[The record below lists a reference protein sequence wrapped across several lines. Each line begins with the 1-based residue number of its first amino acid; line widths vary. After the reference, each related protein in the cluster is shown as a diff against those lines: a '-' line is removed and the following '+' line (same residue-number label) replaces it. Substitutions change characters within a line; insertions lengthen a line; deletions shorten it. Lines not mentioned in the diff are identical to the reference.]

1 MLFASSWG
9 KKKLAVSAVNSEQNF
24 ISSCCYFREENKDI
38 WFSGYQHPTISRA
51 RLSLSVQKKS

>member
-1 MLFASSWG
+1 
-9 KKKLAVSAVNSEQNF
+9 LAVSAVNSEQNF